1 MKRIR
6 FLSLGLALLL
16 LGGCAAA
23 GSGRALTPA
32 PAGTG
37 TAPVRPAPSAE
48 ADYALGAFGAALL
61 AQVRQEGEN
70 TLVSPLSALLCLSMT
85 ANGAAGETLEAFLE
99 VLGGGVSL
107 EELNASCAAL
117 MEDYR
122 GLEGTTRCNIANG
135 LWIGTGWTADDGFLR
150 RCADTYGAGLYQ
162 ADLTAME
169 TVKQVNAWV
178 KEQTMGLIDGVLD
191 RPLDA
196 QAVLLLVNA
205 LYLKN
210 AWAAPFD
217 PAKTTALPFRSAAG
231 TRQTEFLGNG
241 VRQERYLQTERES
254 GVVLPYDDGRLGFL
268 AVLPK
273 EGTDLTEYLSG
284 WDGGTVP
291 ALLAAAEQTRL
302 SLRLPKFEAEWGG
315 MLNDALSTLGL
326 GAAFDPDAADF
337 SAMGTADGPI
347 YIGSVMQKTRIQV
360 NEKGTE
366 AAAVTAAVMEAMSMP
381 AEEAAVLILD
391 RPFVYGIVDLER
403 GVPLFLGTFEA
414 P

>member
-70 TLVSPLSALLCLSMT
+70 SPLSALLCLSMT
-85 ANGAAGETLEAFLE
+85 ANGAAGEMLEAFLE

-366 AAAVTAAVMEAMSMP
+366 AAAVTAAVKDAMSMP

>member
-23 GSGRALTPA
+23 GGGRALTPA
-32 PAGTG
+32 PAGAG

-191 RPLDA
+191 QPLDA

-273 EGTDLTEYLSG
+273 EG
-284 WDGGTVP
+284 
-291 ALLAAAEQTRL
+291 
-302 SLRLPKFEAEWGG
+302 
-315 MLNDALSTLGL
+315 
-326 GAAFDPDAADF
+326 
-337 SAMGTADGPI
+337 
-347 YIGSVMQKTRIQV
+347 
-360 NEKGTE
+360 
-366 AAAVTAAVMEAMSMP
+366 
-381 AEEAAVLILD
+381 
-391 RPFVYGIVDLER
+391 
-403 GVPLFLGTFEA
+403 
-414 P
+414 